1 MTQTTSLILVSL
13 DHWNRMVVPFFIVN
27 DVIKNGDQ
35 VSGVISYQG
44 ALQAHFSISYHVW
57 ILILKYVGK
66 IYTPSLISYRPG
78 LAAITENCKVQ
89 SIFQF

>member
-35 VSGVISYQG
+35 VSDQG
-44 ALQAHFSISYHVW
+44 TLQAHFSISYHVW
-57 ILILKYVGK
+57 ILILRYVGK
-66 IYTPSLISYRPG
+66 IYTPALISYRPG
-78 LAAITENCKVQ
+78 FAAITENCKVQ